1 MAFAAKASDL
11 ICWRCSFALGS
22 SAGGLIASRYA
33 AAVKRAPAAV
43 LGTGTP
49 SSSYVMKE
57 LPKLRVSAALSSGE
71 RCDNLDLGLVSAR
84 PVELRESCL
93 LRALDKLACFLRSS
107 SVALTCRSRS
117 DSCQLKYWKVN
128 ISSCVASAGIIV
140 HSLMTLSAFAA
151 ISAVIVRVVTPS
163 GIVTVHGNSV
173 GLRLAATSDDSAAMA
188 T

>member
-33 AAVKRAPAAV
+33 AAVKRAPATV

-57 LPKLRVSAALSSGE
+57 LPKLRVSASLSSSA
-71 RCDNLDLGLVSAR
+71 RRDSLDLGLASTR
-84 PVELRESCL
+84 PVELMERCL

-107 SVALTCRSRS
+107 SVALICCSRS

-128 ISSCVASAGIIV
+128 VSSRVASTGIIV
-140 HSLMTLSAFAA
+140 HSLMTLSALAA

-173 GLRLAATSDDSAAMA
+173 GLRLAAISDDSALKA